1 MLQDGIESFS
11 MALDNLSENFGMFM
25 DTVEEIDEKLN
36 ELVQSVEDRI
46 HTMNEVNDLGNPEFP
61 F

>member
-1 MLQDGIESFS
+1 MKRSQTQFEATKPVF
-11 MALDNLSENFGMFM
+11 MFPVAN
-25 DTVEEIDEKLN
+25 TVEEIDEKLN

-46 HTMNEVNDLGNPEFP
+46 QAMNEVNDLGNPELP